1 MIYISGHGGEADNR
15 QLELSGKGAWAG
27 KIIEWTT
34 ILDIIRAAE
43 CDVLV
48 ILDCCNAG
56 LAGARGLEDKHT
68 HNLHSKKLIAA
79 SDWGS
84 TTEDRLAAALC
95 EALPTW
101 CHGQPTDRQAKSL
114 YQTLLRIMK
123 DKRDAALRE
132 SDLAMQECSD
142 SIKREEASLKR
153 LNKKLS
159 ALEDK
164 MNNET
169 EKHDGAKR
177 KGQARD
183 KQWEKLDRE
192 TEQVEDI
199 ISETEHKIKELR
211 STKKKLE
218 KDQKGVRKSHPQP
231 FHTNLN
237 PIAGPWTLKGG
248 YYNAGTG
255 RD

>member
-1 MIYISGHGGEADNR
+1 MQDKHKFGDKEI
-15 QLELSGKGAWAG
+15 K
-27 KIIEWTT
+27 WTT
-34 ILDIIRAAE
+34 IQDFIGAAE

-56 LAGARGLEDKHT
+56 LARAIGLEDKHT
-68 HNLHSKKLIAA
+68 HNLHPKELITA

-101 CHGQPTDRQAKSL
+101 CHGQTTDRQATSL
-114 YQTLLRIMK
+114 YKTLLRTMK

-132 SDLAMQECSD
+132 SDLAVQECSD

-153 LNKKLS
+153 LNKKLL
-159 ALEDK
+159 ALEAKLD
-164 MNNET
+164 NET
-169 EKHDGAKR
+169 EKHGGAKR
-177 KGQARD
+177 KGQASD

-192 TEQVEDI
+192 AEKVEKI
-199 ISETEHKIKELR
+199 ISETEDMIKALW
-211 STKKKLE
+211 STKKKGE
-218 KDQKGVRKSHPQP
+218 KAQNSVRESHPQP

-237 PIAGPWTLKGG
+237 PRAGPWTLKGG
-248 YYNAGTG
+248 YYNRGTG